1 MPADERPPPDFQMTD
16 LLKPIQPVLLI
27 FALTAAA
34 QNVGFGPNLKCY
46 QCASIVQPHCDDPFD
61 NRTAILEPCPNDG
74 LNYSRCLKKI
84 IESKFT
90 NILPLTDG
98 LFTKR

>member
-1 MPADERPPPDFQMTD
+1 MAD
-16 LLKPIQPVLLI
+16 LLKPILPVLLVL
-27 FALTAAA
+27 ALTAAE
-34 QNVGFGPNLKCY
+34 QSVGYGPNLKCY

-84 IESKFT
+84 IEGRFMKVFSFY
-90 NILPLTDG
+90 
-98 LFTKR
+98 